1 MSASSSSQPATW
13 IDRLF
18 EGDRAALARAIT
30 AVENDTTEAAD
41 VLRAAHG
48 RTGRALVVG
57 ITGAPGAGKSTLV
70 SAVIRDLRRRAKT
83 VGVLA
88 VDPSSPFTGG
98 ALLGDRVRM
107 LDHAGDPGVFVRSV
121 ASRGHLGGLS
131 RNTARLVD
139 VMDAGG
145 KDVVLVETVGV
156 GQSEIEIAG
165 LADIRVVVWAPGA
178 GDEVQAAKAGILE
191 IADVLVVNKTD
202 LPQAVQT
209 EAALKGASSYLP
221 EERRPVV
228 LKTIAVR
235 GDGVADLVDAV
246 IDLGA
251 RKAASG
257 VDGARRRM
265 GQLLVAAV
273 ADLARDRAHEL
284 EQDVLGTLCDSVL
297 AGDVAFDEAVEGL
310 LHRLTDGSGR
320 PL

>member
-1 MSASSSSQPATW
+1 MPATPMFSCV
-13 IDRLF
+13 RS
-18 EGDRAALARAIT
+18 
-30 AVENDTTEAAD
+30 
-41 VLRAAHG
+41 LRAAIW
-48 RTGRALVVG
+48 A
-57 ITGAPGAGKSTLV
+57 A
-70 SAVIRDLRRRAKT
+70 
-83 VGVLA
+83 
-88 VDPSSPFTGG
+88 
-98 ALLGDRVRM
+98 
-107 LDHAGDPGVFVRSV
+107 
-121 ASRGHLGGLS
+121 LS

-191 IADVLVVNKTD
+191 IADLLVVNKTD

-228 LKTIAVR
+228 LKTIAIR
-235 GDGVADLVDAV
+235 GDGVAGLVDAV
-246 IDLGA
+246 IDIGA
-251 RKAASG
+251 RQSASG

-273 ADLARDRAHEL
+273 ADLARDRAMAWTRTCRRA
-284 EQDVLGTLCDSVL
+284 VRSR
-297 AGDVAFDEAVEGL
+297 AFW
-310 LHRLTDGSGR
+310 RSRFRRSGR
-320 PL
+320 RAAEPLGGCEGRAIVTDVCDG

>member
-1 MSASSSSQPATW
+1 MSASSPTSTATW

-30 AVENDTTEAAD
+30 AVENDTDEAAV

-70 SAVIRDLRRRAKT
+70 SAVIRDLRARSRT

-107 LDHAGDPGVFVRSV
+107 LDHAGDPDVFVRSV

-191 IADVLVVNKTD
+191 IADVLVVNKSD

-221 EERRPVV
+221 EDRRPVV

-235 GDGVADLVDAV
+235 GDGVEALVDTMME
-246 IDLGA
+246 LGA

-265 GQLLVAAV
+265 GQLLIAAV
-273 ADLARDRAHEL
+273 ADLARDRAH
-284 EQDVLGTLCDSVL
+284 DLGPDALGALCDRVL
-297 AGDVAFDEAVEGL
+297 SGDLAFDEAVGGL
-310 LHRLTDGSGR
+310 LHHLTKERDG